1 MSFTCIR
8 SRRSAGGR
16 RSSTRRLIARE
27 DPLDFFR
34 CNASEYKG

>member
-1 MSFTCIR
+1 MSFTC
-8 SRRSAGGR
+8 SWCSAAGGR